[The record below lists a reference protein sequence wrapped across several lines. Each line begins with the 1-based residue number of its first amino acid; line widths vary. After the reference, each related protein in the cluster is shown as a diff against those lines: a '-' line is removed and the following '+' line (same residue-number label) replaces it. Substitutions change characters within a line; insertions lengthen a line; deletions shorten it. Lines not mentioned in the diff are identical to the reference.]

1 MGPRLKED
9 PKEWRKFAWLSCA
22 MLLIAS
28 GVVFWRGWI
37 SLKAIYWIAAFA
49 IGIALLAFFR
59 PAAFRPFYRGAMKA
73 SFAVGQVMG
82 KVILSLFYIFVLT
95 PMGLALRI
103 MGKDL
108 LETRIE
114 RDRASYWKKAR
125 KRGRMDQQF

>member
-1 MGPRLKED
+1 
-9 PKEWRKFAWLSCA
+9 
-22 MLLIAS
+22 MLLIGS
-28 GVVFWRGWI
+28 GIAFWRELV
-37 SLKAIYWIAAFA
+37 SLEAIYWIAGFA

-59 PAAFRPFYRGAMKA
+59 PATFRPFYRGAMKA

-82 KVILSLFYIFVLT
+82 KVILSLFFLFVLT

-108 LETRIE
+108 LETRLD

>member
-22 MLLIAS
+22 MLLLAS
-28 GVVFWRGWI
+28 GVAIWRGWVP
-37 SLKAIYWIAAFA
+37 LKAFYWIAAFA
-49 IGIALLAFFR
+49 IGIALLAFMR

-82 KVILSLFYIFVLT
+82 KVILSLFYFLVLT

-108 LETRIE
+108 LETRLE
-114 RDRASYWKKAR
+114 RDRASYWKKPR